1 MLLRCPLISWSDKQV
16 AGEAL
21 IFSRARRAEFLF
33 FFYLNCLI
41 HFISVDLFL
50 WVLLPEL

>member
-1 MLLRCPLISWSDKQV
+1 MKP
-16 AGEAL
+16 GAL
-21 IFSRARRAEFLF
+21 IFSGARWGEFLF